1 MNKTTVIALAVLI
14 FLSGCGKTDE
24 REELMQEKADEWIA
38 EYSKKTEELDAVS
51 DWELEFGIYDMDE
64 DGIPELFAEN
74 GTRTYNVYT
83 FKEGKVEIIGEIF
96 LRPYIT
102 FEKDSIFTYG
112 GAGTGFY
119 SGYLYTLKD
128 GSLSGKDMFSATYF
142 EDKAHYFFADEDL
155 KSKVEVGEEISETE
169 YNEMLEKYK
178 VKEFEWFRF
187 DDINNKEKNI
197 KDFLTVK

>member
-1 MNKTTVIALAVLI
+1 MKKSTVIILAALI

-24 REELMQEKADEWIA
+24 RKELQREKTDGWVE
-38 EYSKKTEELDAVS
+38 EYSKKTEELDAAS
-51 DWELEFGIYDMDE
+51 DWALEFGIYDMDE

-102 FEKDSIFTYG
+102 FEKDSVFTYG

-142 EDKAHYFFADEDL
+142 EDEVHYFFADEDL
-155 KSKVEVGEEISETE
+155 QSKIEAGEEISETE
-169 YNEMLEKYK
+169 YNKMLEKYK
-178 VKEFEWFRF
+178 AKELKWFRF
-187 DDINNKEKNI
+187 ADIDSEEKKI
-197 KDFLTVK
+197 EDFLTVK